1 MKRCIDI
8 ILQVAYALCHL
19 HSHGVIHGD
28 LKPENILIT
37 EDGIV
42 KVIDFG
48 IARLHEEIKKEK
60 GKTLRIVGLHL
71 YEPRAKGRSS
81 KISFASDYLCFG
93 DHRLRILSGKLS
105 FGIIH
110 LSQVP

>member
-48 IARLHEEIKKEK
+48 IARLHEEVKKEK
-60 GKTLRIVGLHL
+60 EVK
-71 YEPRAKGRSS
+71 PRTNEQRTFTFSPCRRTSSSAPRTSVDPTPRPPSSAGTSVCTNVMRS
-81 KISFASDYLCFG
+81 
-93 DHRLRILSGKLS
+93 
-105 FGIIH
+105 
-110 LSQVP
+110 